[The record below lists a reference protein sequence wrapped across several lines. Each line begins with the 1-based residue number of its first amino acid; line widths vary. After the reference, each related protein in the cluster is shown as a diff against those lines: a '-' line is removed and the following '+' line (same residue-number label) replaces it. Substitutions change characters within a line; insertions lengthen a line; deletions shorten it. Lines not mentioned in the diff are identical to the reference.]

1 MSSVKRE
8 FCSGCRQ
15 KEFLKPVIEFGS
27 IPLAGYFPSIE
38 QIRDEQSYDCNL
50 LFCDNCGLL
59 QVDTIVN
66 PEVLFRDYRYMSS
79 IGLTKHFTNVAA
91 YLDKRFGLR
100 ERSRAVIEFGSN
112 DGVLLKP
119 FDDLGVKATGFEPS
133 LNISQVAKD
142 KGCNVIVDFF
152 NYDNAVKYG
161 LKESAQ
167 IVVANNVF
175 AHIND
180 LTAVIEGIKYC
191 LEEDGSFVAEVHYLL
206 NLVEGNQYDFIYHEH
221 MFYHSVFSLNNLF
234 RLHGM
239 TLYDFDLID
248 THSGSI
254 RIFAKKG
261 IAEMPEVIRLQIE
274 KEREAGI
281 VSSGEFLAFANTIKK
296 HIADCRE
303 AIHQLRAQGR
313 KIIGFGASG
322 RCNIFCNLLG
332 LGTADVKYIF
342 DQSPERVNRFI
353 PACNIPVV
361 QFTEEA
367 AADQY
372 DVVLVFAWN
381 YYNMI
386 SSKINAKDYLVLF
399 PQPQLLKKEQQL
411 NNVL

>member
-8 FCSGCRQ
+8 VCSGCRQ

-27 IPLAGYFPSIE
+27 VPLAGYFPSIE

-59 QVDTIVN
+59 QVDTIVD
-66 PEVLFRDYRYMSS
+66 PDVMFRDYRYMSS
-79 IGLTKHFTNVAA
+79 IGLTKHFTDVAA
-91 YLDKRFGLR
+91 YLDKRFSLK
-100 ERSRAVIEFGSN
+100 ERNKSVIEFGSN

-119 FDDLGVKATGFEPS
+119 LNDLGVKATGFEPS

-142 KGCNVIVDFF
+142 KGCDVIVDFF
-152 NYDNAVKYG
+152 NYENAAKYG
-161 LKESAQ
+161 LGGSAQ
-167 IVVANNVF
+167 VVVANNVF

-180 LTAVIEGIKYC
+180 LSSVIDGIKYC

-221 MFYHSVFSLNNLF
+221 MFYHSIFSLNNLF
-234 RLHGM
+234 RLNGM

-248 THSGSI
+248 THSGSV
-254 RIFAKKG
+254 RIFVKKG
-261 IAEMPEVIRLQIE
+261 VEEMPEKIAQQIE
-274 KEREAGI
+274 KEKAAGI
-281 VSSGEFLAFANTIKK
+281 TSAGEFVIFDRQIKK
-296 HIADCRE
+296 HIADCRQ
-303 AIHQLRAQGR
+303 AIGKLRDQGR
-313 KIIGFGASG
+313 SIVGFGASG

-332 LGTADVKYIF
+332 LGTAEVKYIF
-342 DQSPERVNRFI
+342 DQSPERTNRFI

-361 QFTEEA
+361 EFTKEA
-367 AADQY
+367 AAEQY

-386 SSKINAKDYLVLF
+386 SSKINANDYLVLF
-399 PQPQLLKKEQQL
+399 PQPQILKKEQHL

>member
-1 MSSVKRE
+1 MSSVKRVY
-8 FCSGCRQ
+8 CSGCRQ
-15 KEFLKPVIEFGS
+15 KESLKPVIEFGS

-59 QVDTIVN
+59 QVDTIVDSN
-66 PEVLFRDYRYMSS
+66 VLFRDYRYMSS
-79 IGLTKHFTNVAA
+79 IGLTKHFSDVAG
-91 YLDKRFGLR
+91 YLDKRFSLK
-100 ERSRAVIEFGSN
+100 EENKAVIEFGSN

-119 FDDLGVKATGFEPS
+119 FNDLGIKATGFEPS

-142 KGCNVIVDFF
+142 KGCEVIVDFF

-161 LKESAQ
+161 LGGSAR

-254 RIFAKKG
+254 RIFARKN
-261 IAEMPEVIRLQIE
+261 ISEMPEKIEQQIA
-274 KEREAGI
+274 KERAAGI
-281 VSSGEFLAFANTIKK
+281 TSSEEFVAFDKQIKQHVAN
-296 HIADCRE
+296 CQE
-303 AIHQLRAQGR
+303 AISKLRAEGR
-313 KIIGFGASG
+313 SIIGFGASG

-353 PACNIPVV
+353 PACNIPVIK
-361 QFTEEA
+361 FTEEA
-367 AADQY
+367 AAEHY

-386 SSKINAKDYLVLF
+386 SSKINANDYLVLF
-399 PQPQLLKKEQQL
+399 PEPRILKKEQQL